1 MNMNSNTRP
10 ATARSD
16 KVIPKVL
23 MTSIAAA
30 AACLSAGGA
39 SAQGAS
45 QYAPGVL
52 NNKSHDVYYNVCRGT
67 DPKCLAQ
74 NNGWPELNPATKSR
88 VLIYSRTAGPRHA
101 NLGTALTGMGT
112 ITPTSDPNLNAN
124 NVMQATLR
132 AWLLEEGIV
141 ADVTEDANRFSPNN
155 YGAVILAS
163 GNRDNLWDVTQ
174 VSPTTPMTNLRQYMR
189 RGGGVVAIHN
199 AFGANYN
206 WPYYEGLLGNAN
218 FYDHGPNRPGSVNTI
233 AADPSTAG
241 LPAKWDFQDEWYN
254 LTPFPT
260 NVKFL
265 LSTSVAGGG
274 TGAATVSKFHP
285 VAWCQYYDGG
295 RVLATTLGH
304 NGNSFTGS
312 GVGAAEFKKFIV
324 QGIKSAM
331 GVTDFCT

>member
-1 MNMNSNTRP
+1 
-10 ATARSD
+10 
-16 KVIPKVL
+16 
-23 MTSIAAA
+23 MTTNALRMTQVTIAAA
-30 AACLSAGGA
+30 AAFMSAGA
-39 SAQGAS
+39 LAQGAS
-45 QYAPGVL
+45 QFAPGQAKKVPPS
-52 NNKSHDVYYNVCRGT
+52 NHDVYYNVCRGT
-67 DPKCLAQ
+67 SPECLAQ
-74 NNGWPELNPATKSR
+74 NNGWPEMAASTKTR

-101 NLGTALTGMGT
+101 NLGTSPAAGSG
-112 ITPTSDPNLNAN
+112 LNPPMAAN

-132 AWLLEEGIV
+132 AWLAEEGIV
-141 ADVTEDANRFSPNN
+141 ADWTENPSNFSPNN

-163 GNRDNLWDVTQ
+163 GNRDNLFDINQT
-174 VSPTTPMTNLRQYMR
+174 SPTTPMTNLRQYMR

-218 FYDHGPNRPGSVNTI
+218 FYDHGPNRNGSVTTL

-241 LPAKWDFQDEWYN
+241 LPPTWDFQDEWYN

-274 TGAATVSKFHP
+274 TGAATVRDFHP
-285 VAWCQYYDGG
+285 VAWCQYFDGG

-331 GVTDFCT
+331 GLTPFCTAN

>member
-1 MNMNSNTRP
+1 
-10 ATARSD
+10 
-16 KVIPKVL
+16 
-23 MTSIAAA
+23 MTTTFLRMTQVTLAAA
-30 AACLSAGGA
+30 AACVAAGGA
-39 SAQGAS
+39 WAQGAS
-45 QYAPGVL
+45 QNAPGVL
-52 NNKSHDVYYNVCRGT
+52 KNKSHDVYYNVCRGT
-67 DPKCLAQ
+67 DPQCLAQ
-74 NNGWPELNPATKSR
+74 NNGWPEMAESTKTR

-101 NLGTALTGMGT
+101 NLGTALTGLGR
-112 ITPTSDPNLNAN
+112 ITPTSATQLFAN

-132 AWLLEEGIV
+132 TWLAEEGIA
-141 ADVTEDANRFSPNN
+141 ADITEDANQFSPNN

-163 GNRDNLWDVTQ
+163 GNRDNLFDITQ
-174 VSPTTPMTNLRQYMR
+174 TSPTTPMTNLRQYMR

-218 FYDHGPNRPGSVNTI
+218 FYDHGPNRNGSVTTL

-241 LPAKWDFQDEWYN
+241 LPPTWDFQDEWYN

-265 LSTSVAGGG
+265 LSTTVAGGG
-274 TGAATVSKFHP
+274 TGAATVANFHP

-295 RVLATTLGH
+295 RVVATTLGH
-304 NGNSFTGS
+304 NTTSFTGT

-324 QGIKSAM
+324 QSIKSAM
-331 GVTDFCT
+331 GLTPFCT

>member
-1 MNMNSNTRP
+1 
-10 ATARSD
+10 
-16 KVIPKVL
+16 
-23 MTSIAAA
+23 MTTNALRITQVTIAAA
-30 AACLSAGGA
+30 ATFMAAGGA

-45 QYAPGVL
+45 QTTPGVIK
-52 NNKSHDVYYNVCRGT
+52 NNSHDVYYNVCRGT

-74 NNGWPELNPATKSR
+74 NNGWPEMSASSKTR
-88 VLIYSRTAGPRHA
+88 VLIYSRTAGPRHG
-101 NLGTALTGMGT
+101 NLGSPLTGLGT
-112 ITPTSDPNLNAN
+112 ITPTSNPNLFAN

-132 AWLLEEGIV
+132 EWLAAEGIT
-141 ADVTEDANRFSPNN
+141 ADITEDPGRFSPNN

-163 GNRDNLWDVTQ
+163 GNRDNLIDIAQ
-174 VSPTTPMTNLRQYMR
+174 ISPTTPMTNLRQYMR

-218 FYDHGPNRPGSVNTI
+218 FFDHGPNRNGSVNTL
-233 AADPSTAG
+233 AVDPATAG
-241 LPAKWDFQDEWYN
+241 LPATWDFRDEWYN

-274 TGAATVSKFHP
+274 TGAATVAAFHP

-295 RVLATTLGH
+295 RVVATTLGH
-304 NGNSFTGS
+304 NGDSFTGS
-312 GVGAAEFKKFIV
+312 GVGAAEFKKFIM
-324 QGIKSAM
+324 QSIKSAM
-331 GVTDFCT
+331 GLTPFCT

>member
-1 MNMNSNTRP
+1 VAAVMTAAP
-10 ATARSD
+10 AFAQTA
-16 KVIPKVL
+16 
-23 MTSIAAA
+23 T
-30 AACLSAGGA
+30 GA
-39 SAQGAS
+39 
-45 QYAPGVL
+45 APGQVK
-52 NNKSHDVYYNVCRGT
+52 KSNHDVYYNVCRGT
-67 DPKCLAQ
+67 DPACLAQ
-74 NNGWPELNPATKSR
+74 NQGWPEMSASTKTR

-101 NLGTALTGMGT
+101 NLGTALTGLGT
-112 ITPTSDPNLNAN
+112 ITPTSATQLFAN

-132 AWLLEEGIV
+132 TWLAEEGIQ
-141 ADVTEDANRFSPNN
+141 ADITEDANRFSPNN

-174 VSPTTPMTNLRQYMR
+174 TSPTTPMTNLRQYMR

-218 FYDHGPNRPGSVNTI
+218 FYDHGPNRAGSVNTL
-233 AADPSTAG
+233 AVDPSTAG
-241 LPAKWDFQDEWYN
+241 LPPTWDFQDEWYN

-274 TGAATVSKFHP
+274 TGQATVAKFHP

-331 GVTDFCT
+331 GITDFCTTN

>member
-1 MNMNSNTRP
+1 
-10 ATARSD
+10 
-16 KVIPKVL
+16 
-23 MTSIAAA
+23 MTTNALRTTQVTIAAA
-30 AACLSAGGA
+30 AAFMSAGGA
-39 SAQGAS
+39 LAQGAS
-45 QYAPGVL
+45 QSAPGVL
-52 NNKSHDVYYNVCRGT
+52 TNKSHDVYYNVCRGT

-74 NNGWPELNPATKSR
+74 NNGWPEMSAATKTR

-101 NLGTALTGMGT
+101 NLGTALTGLGR
-112 ITPTSDPNLNAN
+112 ITPTSATQLFAN

-132 AWLLEEGIV
+132 TWLAEEGIA
-141 ADVTEDANRFSPNN
+141 ADITEDASQFSPNN

-163 GNRDNLWDVTQ
+163 GNRDNLIDITQ
-174 VSPTTPMTNLRQYMR
+174 TSPTTPMTNLRQYMR

-218 FYDHGPNRPGSVNTI
+218 FYDHGPNRAGSVNTL
-233 AADPSTAG
+233 AVDPATAG
-241 LPAKWDFQDEWYN
+241 LPATWDFQDEWYN

-274 TGAATVSKFHP
+274 TGAATVAAFHP

-295 RVLATTLGH
+295 RVVATTLGH
-304 NGNSFTGS
+304 NSNSFTGS
-312 GVGAAEFKKFIV
+312 GVGAAEFKKFIM
-324 QGIKSAM
+324 QSIKSAM
-331 GVTDFCT
+331 GLTPFCT

>member
-1 MNMNSNTRP
+1 MTTNALRMTQLTI
-10 ATARSD
+10 AT
-16 KVIPKVL
+16 
-23 MTSIAAA
+23 A
-30 AACLSAGGA
+30 AACMSAGA
-39 SAQGAS
+39 AWAQGAT
-45 QYAPGVL
+45 QAAPGQVK
-52 NNKSHDVYYNVCRGT
+52 KSNHDVYYNVCRGT
-67 DPKCLAQ
+67 DPACLAQ
-74 NNGWPELNPATKSR
+74 NNGWPEMSASTKTR

-101 NLGTALTGMGT
+101 NLGDRLEGLG
-112 ITPTSDPNLNAN
+112 LNPPLSAN

-132 AWLLEEGIV
+132 AWLAEEGIV

-163 GNRDNLWDVTQ
+163 GNRDNLFDITQ
-174 VSPTTPMTNLRQYMR
+174 TSPTTPMTNLRQYMR

-218 FYDHGPNRPGSVNTI
+218 FFDHGPNRNGSVNTL

-241 LPAKWDFQDEWYN
+241 LPPTWDFQDEWYN

-274 TGAATVSKFHP
+274 TGAATVRDFHP
-285 VAWCQYYDGG
+285 VAWCQYFDGG

-304 NGNSFTGS
+304 NASSFTGS

-331 GVTDFCT
+331 GLTPFCTAN

>member
-1 MNMNSNTRP
+1 MNMDSNTSQ

-16 KVIPKVL
+16 RVIPKVL
-23 MTSIAAA
+23 MTSIAAV

-39 SAQGAS
+39 SAQGAT
-45 QYAPGVL
+45 QNAPGVL
-52 NNKSHDVYYNVCRGT
+52 KNKSHDVYYNVCRGT
-67 DPKCLAQ
+67 DPQCLAQ
-74 NNGWPELNPATKSR
+74 NNGWAEPNPATKSR

-101 NLGTALTGMGT
+101 NLGTSLAGLGLN
-112 ITPTSDPNLNAN
+112 PPLNAN
-124 NVMQATLR
+124 NVMQATLI
-132 AWLLEEGIV
+132 AWMAEEGIT
-141 ADVTEDANRFSPNN
+141 ADWTEDANRFSPNN

-163 GNRDNLWDVTQ
+163 GNRDNLWDETQ
-174 VSPTTPMTNLRQYMR
+174 TSPTTPMTNLRQYMR

-218 FYDHGPNRPGSVNTI
+218 FYNHGPNRVGTVKII

-241 LPAKWDFQDEWYN
+241 VAASFDFQDEWYN
-254 LTPFPT
+254 LSPFPT

-265 LSTSVAGGG
+265 AKVEVAPGGSPNPG
-274 TGAATVSKFHP
+274 HPEFHP

-295 RVLATTLGH
+295 RVWATHMGH
-304 NGNSFTGS
+304 NANSFTGS
-312 GVGAAEFKKFIV
+312 GVGAAQFKKLIV

-331 GVTDFCT
+331 GVTEFCTN

>member
-1 MNMNSNTRP
+1 MN
-10 ATARSD
+10 
-16 KVIPKVL
+16 KWFPKML
-23 MTSIAAA
+23 MASIAAA
-30 AACLSAGGA
+30 TSMFAGGA
-39 SAQGAS
+39 WAQPATKA
-45 QYAPGVL
+45 APGQVK
-52 NNKSHDVYYNVCRGT
+52 KSNHDVYYNVCRGT
-67 DPKCLAQ
+67 DPACLAQ
-74 NNGWPELNPATKSR
+74 NNGWPEIPAANKAR

-101 NLGTALTGMGT
+101 NLGTAAAPGAG
-112 ITPTSDPNLNAN
+112 LNPPMAAN

-132 AWLLEEGIV
+132 AWLLEEGIT
-141 ADVTEDANRFSPNN
+141 ADWTEDPARFSPGN

-163 GNRDNLWDVTQ
+163 GNRDNLIDIAQT
-174 VSPTTPMTNLRQYMR
+174 SPTTPMTNLRQYMR
-189 RGGGVVAIHN
+189 KGGGVVAIHN

-218 FYDHGPNRPGSVNTI
+218 FYDHGPNRDGQVNTI
-233 AADPSTAG
+233 ATDPSTAG
-241 LPAKWDFQDEWYN
+241 LPATWNFRDEWYN

-274 TGAATVSKFHP
+274 TGAATVRDFHP

-304 NGNSFTGS
+304 NADSFTGA
-312 GVGAAEFKKFIV
+312 GVGAAEFKRFIV

-331 GVTDFCT
+331 GLTDFCT